1 MGVKAFLCLHALL
14 GHSHAYSESRSCS
27 LPFCVSEGANKNIC
41 ILWWG
46 KVISWLHIEFNIGEV
61 SLIQQQICGLLKRTT
76 NHEPHILHWPAIVY
90 VWPRPRA
97 EVGRG
102 CIQKTAP
109 QIHISK
115 SLFNKDLAA
124 RDNVFNK
131 AKQVCLTHSMILT
144 NCGMTEFISD
154 WIHLEN

>member
-1 MGVKAFLCLHALL
+1 MNLTSCTDLQSFMCDHDLERRLAGVV
-14 GHSHAYSESRSCS
+14 SR
-27 LPFCVSEGANKNIC
+27 
-41 ILWWG
+41 
-46 KVISWLHIEFNIGEV
+46 
-61 SLIQQQICGLLKRTT
+61 R
-76 NHEPHILHWPAIVY
+76 
-90 VWPRPRA
+90 
-97 EVGRG
+97 
-102 CIQKTAP
+102 TAP

-154 WIHLEN
+154 WIHLFVYLYLITTIKIRNFCACSREEPASGSPYEETLEGHTEGRWTNLLTLSV